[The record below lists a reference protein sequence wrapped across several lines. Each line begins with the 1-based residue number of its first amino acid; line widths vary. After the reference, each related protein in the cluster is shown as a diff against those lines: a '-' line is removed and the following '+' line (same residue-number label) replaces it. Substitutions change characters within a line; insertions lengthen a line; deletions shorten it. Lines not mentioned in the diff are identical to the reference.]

1 MLRKQHHPLR
11 QLHRLKVCTY
21 QVLDLRRVRRR
32 SLRRPP
38 IADKRLR
45 HPLRP
50 LDRSQWSRCNRRN
63 ELVNLADNLDRRAAH
78 AERRGCGNLDW
89 SLSLAASK
97 TSASNH
103 QAHSRTLRASPQN
116 RPRGV
121 PRQHPLAWG
130 SASPIIAGSSCF
142 CTDWR
147 RRSARTTRSASRN
160 LLGKRDFETAVPY
173 RFFAERSGRNQWF
186 ESASLQQRVCL
197 TGVPPTLSDKVA
209 AVARLGAPLRR
220 RA

>member
-1 MLRKQHHPLR
+1 MRSETQTNCGGQGCVKRGPIAPEGSKNKRHAPFSHFPSVLTNRRNRLIANRQVLRKR
-11 QLHRLKVCTY
+11 QALNRFLS
-21 QVLDLRRVRRR
+21 RRQCR

-97 TSASNH
+97 MSALKPSG
-103 QAHSRTLRASPQN
+103 PQ
-116 RPRGV
+116 P
-121 PRQHPLAWG
+121 HPQG
-130 SASPIIAGSSCF
+130 
-142 CTDWR
+142 
-147 RRSARTTRSASRN
+147 
-160 LLGKRDFETAVPY
+160 E
-173 RFFAERSGRNQWF
+173 
-186 ESASLQQRVCL
+186 
-197 TGVPPTLSDKVA
+197 PPE
-209 AVARLGAPLRR
+209 
-220 RA
+220 